1 MIKIPILTA
10 TFFDLQ
16 NFDFKFAGIK
26 LLKVGSPQFL
36 NYCKKYLKFIGDD
49 SPGVLIKSYIRS
61 MDKNREDKFAIVAI
75 DPVNTYKYKEI
86 YRVFEL
92 LLIAYP
98 SDLKIQYFIEYY
110 DENTGSTMT
119 HWHRRYTGEY
129 PGKPLFD
136 KGDVSGVN
144 GFFERVFYKMDNRN
158 FVSFMIDNYI
168 SSFEVS
174 HYHLQYINLCICL
187 EAVNENPVELNYR
200 LRRTV
205 AILCAENAGTAEF
218 IFHNLKLMYG
228 LRSKIVHGGHY
239 EISKV
244 IEYLPFLKAVV
255 SRTIIELLVHEIATP
270 AELDKNITKIG
281 FGDRAKLSKNW
292 KAYNF
297 NILALSEANYASLK
311 S

>member
-10 TFFDLQ
+10 TFFDLR
-16 NFDFKFAGIK
+16 NFDFKFAGID
-26 LLKVGSPQFL
+26 LLKLGSPQFL
-36 NYCKKYLKFIGDD
+36 NYCKKHLKFIGDEY
-49 SPGVLIKSYIRS
+49 PGSLIKSYIRT
-61 MDKNREDKFAIVAI
+61 MDKSSEDKFAIVAI
-75 DPVNTYKYKEI
+75 DPVNGYNYKEI

-92 LLIAYP
+92 LLLAYP
-98 SDLKIQYFIEYY
+98 SDLQIQYFIEYH
-110 DENTGSTMT
+110 DKNTGSMMSY
-119 HWHRRYTGEY
+119 WHRRYTGEY

-136 KGDVSGVN
+136 KGDVTNVN
-144 GFFERVFYKMDNRN
+144 GFFKRVFYVMDKRN

-205 AILCAENAGTAEF
+205 AILCAENAGTAEL
-218 IFHNLKLMYG
+218 IFENLKLMYG

-255 SRTIIELLVHEIATP
+255 SRTIIELLVHEIVTP
-270 AELDKNITKIG
+270 AELDKKITKLG
-281 FGDRAKLSKNW
+281 FGDRATLSKDW
-292 KAYNF
+292 KEHNF
-297 NILALSEANYASLK
+297 NLLTLSEANYSNLK
-311 S
+311 G